1 MSKRVDEFES
11 KLDKLLEE
19 FNDVEC
25 EDLADSL
32 EYYSDTFRAKANR

>member
-1 MSKRVDEFES
+1 MKRIEEFEA
-11 KLDKLLEE
+11 KLDALLEE

-32 EYYSDTFRAKANR
+32 AYYASNYYRK